1 MDKKILT
8 VIGGVALVFALAACS
23 GGGPDLEDGMWE
35 ITTEVNMPDM
45 PMKIPPMVY
54 RHCLSREDII
64 PKQGPADQEICT
76 YSTPKTKGNTVS
88 WSVECQSPGGKTRH
102 EGEIT
107 YRGTSFD
114 GSIIMS
120 MTGAVDMSGTNHI
133 SGRRIGD
140 CQ

>member
-1 MDKKILT
+1 MLGVGIL
-8 VIGGVALVFALAACS
+8 VCGLAACS

-35 ITTEVNMPDM
+35 VTTEVNMPGLA
-45 PMKIPPMVY
+45 MKIPAIVY
-54 RHCLSREDII
+54 RHCLTKDDII
-64 PKQGPADQEICT
+64 PKQGPADQETCT

-88 WSVECQSPGGKTRH
+88 WSMECKSPGGKTTH
-102 EGEIT
+102 QGEIT

-120 MTGAVDMSGTNHI
+120 MTGVVDMSGTNRI
-133 SGRRIGD
+133 TGRRIGD